1 MDYFETI
8 TLARQ
13 FLPIKMRV
21 LRKGFH
27 NFVRRVQREAAAAA
41 SVRQRRRGRGHR
53 RLPDHES
60 EAIVEALTSHHDV
73 SSEAVSEW
81 GVQVDEVFQVYL
93 FTTYGDRLQS
103 LNDVSSMM
111 INAGFAQA
119 RAWSDLDEMDDSG

>member
-60 EAIVEALTSHHDV
+60 EAIVEALPLYQVLPAGDFL
-73 SSEAVSEW
+73 W
-81 GVQVDEVFQVYL
+81 RVQSPL
-93 FTTYGDRLQS
+93 G
-103 LNDVSSMM
+103 
-111 INAGFAQA
+111 
-119 RAWSDLDEMDDSG
+119 